1 MSKDNKDIGRGNTVS
16 LLHFTQRA
24 HEKFPDLI
32 NSTRSLFQVI
42 NACNEDSLLLNVTI
56 LNRGLE
62 YQLSSGDKVF
72 EFTAKDKEELSFIES
87 VGEFIG
93 GGCIY

>member
-1 MSKDNKDIGRGNTVS
+1 MSKNNDIGRGNTVS
-16 LLHFTQRA
+16 LLHFSQRA
-24 HEKFPDLI
+24 HERFPDL
-32 NSTRSLFQVI
+32 LFQVI

-72 EFTAKDKEELSFIES
+72 EFTAKDKEELSFLES
-87 VGEFIG
+87 VSEFIG
-93 GGCIY
+93 GGCVY